1 MFVIGKSKEPRCF
14 NGVRN
19 LPCRY
24 RAQAKSW
31 MDNFLFEEWGKE
43 LDKRF
48 VREDRKVALIIDQ
61 CQTPT
66 RIEGLNA
73 VELIFLPPNT
83 TSKTQPMDQRVI
95 RSVKAIYR
103 KKIIQRI
110 IREVN
115 AGKGIPK
122 ISMLDAM
129 QLLQSAWSEIKETAV
144 QNCFRKA
151 GISERAAEE
160 AHGDRDDQFKDVTA
174 EDDIELDE
182 AIEGLRTKLPEEV
195 PLQYDAAAL
204 IDFDEEIA
212 TSGDSPTDADIL
224 ASARGE
230 LPPDEEEKDDI
241 EVEEEP
247 PACPASFE
255 VDKAITTLQQLALFC
270 DNGIEMQEMVEKVNM
285 LTKKEFS
292 IRKKQSTITNYF
304 KQF

>member
-1 MFVIGKSKEPRCF
+1 
-14 NGVRN
+14 
-19 LPCRY
+19 
-24 RAQAKSW
+24 
-31 MDNFLFEEWGKE
+31 
-43 LDKRF
+43 
-48 VREDRKVALIIDQ
+48 
-61 CQTPT
+61 
-66 RIEGLNA
+66 
-73 VELIFLPPNT
+73 
-83 TSKTQPMDQRVI
+83 MDQGVI

-110 IREVN
+110 IREVD

-129 QLLQSAWSEIKETAV
+129 QLLQSAWSEIKEATV

-160 AHGDRDDQFKDVTA
+160 AHVDRDDQFKDFTA

-182 AIEGLRTKLPEEV
+182 AIEDLRTRLPEEV
-195 PLQYDAAAL
+195 PLQYNAAAL
-204 IDFDEEIA
+204 IDCDEEIA

-224 ASARGE
+224 AFVRGE

-255 VDKAITTLQQLALFC
+255 VDKAITTLQQFALFC
-270 DNGIEMQEMVEKVNM
+270 DNGIEMRELVEKVNM

>member
-24 RAQAKSW
+24 RAQAKSC
-31 MDNFLFEEWGKE
+31 MDSFLFEEWVKE

-48 VREDRKVALIIDQ
+48 AREDRKVALIIDH
-61 CQTPT
+61 CPAHT

-95 RSVKAIYR
+95 RSVKVIYR

-110 IREVN
+110 IREVD
-115 AGKGIPK
+115 AGKGIPQ
-122 ISMLDAM
+122 ISMLDAT
-129 QLLQSAWSEIKETAV
+129 QLLQSAWSEIKETTE

-160 AHGDRDDQFKDVTA
+160 AHGDRDNQFIDFAA

-224 ASARGE
+224 AFAQGE

-241 EVEEEP
+241 EVEEEA
-247 PACPASFE
+247 PACPAS
-255 VDKAITTLQQLALFC
+255 L
-270 DNGIEMQEMVEKVNM
+270 
-285 LTKKEFS
+285 
-292 IRKKQSTITNYF
+292 R
-304 KQF
+304 

>member
-31 MDNFLFEEWGKE
+31 MDNFHFEEWGKE

-61 CQTPT
+61 CQAHT

-73 VELIFLPPNT
+73 VELIFLPSNT
-83 TSKTQPMDQRVI
+83 TSKTKPMDQRVI

-103 KKIIQRI
+103 KKIVQRI
-110 IREVN
+110 IREVD

-129 QLLQSAWSEIKETAV
+129 QLLQSAWSEIKETTV
-144 QNCFRKA
+144 QNYFRKA

-160 AHGDRDDQFKDVTA
+160 AHGDRDDQFIDFTP

-182 AIEGLRTKLPEEV
+182 AIEGLRTKLPEED

-204 IDFDEEIA
+204 IDFNEEIA
-212 TSGDSPTDADIL
+212 TSGDSLTDADIL
-224 ASARGE
+224 VFARGE
-230 LPPDEEEKDDI
+230 LPPDEEEKDD
-241 EVEEEP
+241 
-247 PACPASFE
+247 
-255 VDKAITTLQQLALFC
+255 LHALP
-270 DNGIEMQEMVEKVNM
+270 V
-285 LTKKEFS
+285 L
-292 IRKKQSTITNYF
+292 R
-304 KQF
+304 